1 MTLTEL
7 QAQADAYVTQYEVG
21 YFPVFENL
29 ARLSEEV
36 GELAREVSH
45 THGGKK
51 KKASEADG
59 SAREELGDTLFVLAC
74 LANQLGVNLDEALEF
89 VFEKYARRDVDRWP
103 RRAVSATPSAADR
116 DEP

>member
-45 THGGKK
+45 THGIKK
-51 KKASEADG
+51 KKATEADG
-59 SAREELGDTLFVLAC
+59 SAGEELGDTLFVLAC
-74 LANQLGVNLDEALEF
+74 LANQLGVNLDEALDF
-89 VFEKYARRDVDRWP
+89 VFEKYARRDAGRWP
-103 RRAVSATPSAADR
+103 RRAAS
-116 DEP
+116 DEPLSVAPDKL